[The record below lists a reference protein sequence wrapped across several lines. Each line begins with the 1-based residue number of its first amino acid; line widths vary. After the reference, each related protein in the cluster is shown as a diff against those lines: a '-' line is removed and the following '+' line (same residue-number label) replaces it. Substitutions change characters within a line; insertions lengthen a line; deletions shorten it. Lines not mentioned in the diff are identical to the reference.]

1 MTDDPGGC
9 SRSPARA
16 KGRDSELLLG
26 SWGRC
31 FGSRGACRGARCT
44 SSMTTT
50 TNREL
55 LHLRRSQVG
64 NCRTRS
70 NARLGAVTAPPPTPG
85 YGYGYPQ
92 PQTSSDA
99 IVALVLAIASWVLCP
114 FVLAIAALVFAST
127 ASRAIAGS
135 NGWLAGEGMVTAARI
150 IAWLNIGL
158 TTLFLGFL
166 IVMMIFA
173 AVSSDVNPNPTNF
186 DAVASLF

>member
-1 MTDDPGGC
+1 
-9 SRSPARA
+9 
-16 KGRDSELLLG
+16 
-26 SWGRC
+26 
-31 FGSRGACRGARCT
+31 
-44 SSMTTT
+44 
-50 TNREL
+50 
-55 LHLRRSQVG
+55 
-64 NCRTRS
+64 
-70 NARLGAVTAPPPTPG
+70 VTAPPPTPG

>member
-1 MTDDPGGC
+1 
-9 SRSPARA
+9 
-16 KGRDSELLLG
+16 
-26 SWGRC
+26 
-31 FGSRGACRGARCT
+31 
-44 SSMTTT
+44 MTTT